1 MPSRRRVAFL
11 ATIGAL
17 GAVWSYSRRVV
28 RRWEDLELAEVEKPG
43 RLIRVGDVEL
53 HYVDA
58 GEGPALL
65 LLHGI
70 GASTFSFRRLIPH
83 LAAHFRVLALDMK
96 GFGFSERTAVGD
108 YSLLAHARLARDF
121 LDAVGIE
128 QAFVLGHSLGGAV
141 AMHLAVVF
149 PERVRRLV
157 LVSSA
162 SDRETRRGIRGARLL
177 RPFLPVVAAFTLR
190 NRWFR
195 RMSLRS
201 ACYDPAYVTPE
212 VMEGYLAPTH
222 IRGHL
227 RSLGNLLVDRRNDP
241 PLDPSTIRQPTLII
255 WGEGDRW
262 LPPSR
267 GRQLQG
273 LIPDSRLL
281 IIERAGHLVPEEQP
295 DEAAHAIIDF
305 LQEEAADQQPP
316 VEGGRKAKRSDR
328 I

>member
-17 GAVWSYSRRVV
+17 GAVWSYSRRAAH
-28 RRWEDLELAEVEKPG
+28 RWEDLELAEVEKPG
-43 RLIRVGDVEL
+43 RLVRAGDVEL

-65 LLHGI
+65 LLHGL
-70 GASTFSFRRLIPH
+70 GASAFSFRHLISH
-83 LAAHFRVLALDMK
+83 LAPHFRLLALDQK
-96 GFGFSERTAVGD
+96 GFGFSERPEKGD
-108 YSLLAHARLARDF
+108 YSLLAQACLAKDF

-128 QAFVLGHSLGGAV
+128 QAFVLGHSMGGAV
-141 AMHLAVVF
+141 AMHLAVAF
-149 PERVRRLV
+149 PERVQRLV

-162 SDRETRRGIRGARLL
+162 SDREMRRGIRGARLL

-190 NRWFR
+190 NRRFR

-201 ACYDPAYVTPE
+201 GCYDPAYVTPE

-227 RSLGNLLVDRRNDP
+227 RSLGNLMVDREKDP
-241 PLDPSTIRQPTLII
+241 PLDPSAIRQPSLII

-267 GRQLQG
+267 GQRLQG
-273 LIPDSRLL
+273 LIPNSRLV

-295 DEAAHAIIDF
+295 EEAARAIVDF
-305 LQEEAADQQPP
+305 LQEEAADRPSAG
-316 VEGGRKAKRSDR
+316 GGRKISGGGEV
-328 I
+328 